1 MKTPP
6 LNQPLSLSSF
16 DEPLLCIVHIASQHP
31 ATLHQVVLRQD
42 KVSAQGFI
50 RLGET
55 IGDEANCWIRPEH
68 LQVLDVLGTVDV
80 TAGQVPTVT
89 PIPRLEAVA

>member
-42 KVSAQGFI
+42 KVSAQGRGGWSQPA
-50 RLGET
+50 RLH
-55 IGDEANCWIRPEH
+55 ARP
-68 LQVLDVLGTVDV
+68 V
-80 TAGQVPTVT
+80 A
-89 PIPRLEAVA
+89 LEPARGR